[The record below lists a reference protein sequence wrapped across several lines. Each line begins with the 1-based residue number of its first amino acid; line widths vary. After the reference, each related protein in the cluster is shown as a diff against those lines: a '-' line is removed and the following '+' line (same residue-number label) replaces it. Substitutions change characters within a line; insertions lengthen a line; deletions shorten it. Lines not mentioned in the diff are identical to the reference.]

1 MGKKAL
7 EIAGI
12 ENSEEKLKS
21 NIKNGKAL
29 EKFEEMIIAHG
40 GETEMLGTPQLHKPK
55 FRKEIFA
62 KEDGFIG
69 KMDTLQLGQAVVQ
82 LGGGRIQKNDKI
94 DYSTGIRFHKK
105 IGDSVNKGEPL
116 MEIFCSDSE
125 RLKMGSKKV
134 KGIIQIRGDKTIN
147 YPLILA

>member
-1 MGKKAL
+1 MV
-7 EIAGI
+7 
-12 ENSEEKLKS
+12 
-21 NIKNGKAL
+21 
-29 EKFEEMIIAHG
+29 FAHG
-40 GETEMLGTPQLHKPK
+40 GNLDGLNNPRLHKPK